1 MKITK
6 AIIPVAGLGTRFLPA
21 TKAQPKE
28 MLTIVDKPAIQYI
41 VEEAV
46 ASGIKQIFL
55 ITSQS
60 KRALEDHFDYN
71 FELEYRLKKAKKT
84 EALKTVHQ
92 LSQLA
97 DFIFIRQKE
106 PAGCG
111 DAILCAKE
119 FVKNEPC
126 AIMFGDDIIDSKEPC
141 LKQLIKVYNKY
152 KDPVIAVSPVSKKE
166 IEQFGV
172 IKGVKV
178 EDRIYQVKK
187 IVEKPKPFEAPSNLA
202 VVGRYIVTPELLK
215 ELENFKPK
223 PSKEK
228 GITDGLEAL
237 MKKRP
242 LYACEI
248 KGEWYTCGDKLG
260 FLKANLVFGL
270 KDKKI
275 KKELKRFLQEID

>member
-1 MKITK
+1 MTITK
-6 AIIPVAGLGTRFLPA
+6 VIIPVAGLGTRFLPA

-71 FELEYRLKKAKKT
+71 FELEFRLKKAKKT
-84 EALKTVHQ
+84 EALKTVHR
-92 LSQLA
+92 LSRLA

-106 PAGCG
+106 PVGCG

-119 FVKNEPC
+119 FIKNEPC
-126 AIMFGDDIIDSKEPC
+126 AIMFGDDIIDSQEPC
-141 LKQLIKVYNKY
+141 LKQLIRVYNKY
-152 KDPVIAVSPVSKKE
+152 KDSVIAVSPVPKKE
-166 IEQFGV
+166 IKQFGV
-172 IKGVKV
+172 IKGLKL
-178 EDRIYQVKK
+178 EDRVYQVKE
-187 IVEKPKPFEAPSNLA
+187 IIEKPKPSEAPSNLA
-202 VVGRYIVTPELLK
+202 VVGRYVVTPELLK

-223 PSKEK
+223 PGEEK
-228 GITDGLEAL
+228 GITDGLQAL

-275 KKELKRFLQEID
+275 GKELRGFLRKIS